1 MSLCCLKK
9 MSNDKEDPVKKFFRC
24 PDLVEK
30 LLPYLPPS
38 DILSLAEAG
47 FSCVLNLLKRASVWE
62 TLVKKTLGLGFYS
75 IWEEER
81 VWNDRYW
88 TVVQAQVEEE
98 RVKIWILIRL
108 IQIMKDEK
116 SRPTHIQAVLCG
128 IASKSGTEEGTM
140 MKIRLTKLELP
151 VNALCFLL
159 LEEVE
164 GAFGSTFQDVV
175 SFSVRRWWIGGGG
188 RLGEPMLSALSN
200 RASRQQMKMTMEG
213 QCKEIQLNNKGSA
226 EALLNLASM
235 GALEKGI
242 D

>member
-1 MSLCCLKK
+1 
-9 MSNDKEDPVKKFFRC
+9 
-24 PDLVEK
+24 
-30 LLPYLPPS
+30 
-38 DILSLAEAG
+38 
-47 FSCVLNLLKRASVWE
+47 
-62 TLVKKTLGLGFYS
+62 
-75 IWEEER
+75 
-81 VWNDRYW
+81 
-88 TVVQAQVEEE
+88 
-98 RVKIWILIRL
+98 
-108 IQIMKDEK
+108 
-116 SRPTHIQAVLCG
+116 
-128 IASKSGTEEGTM
+128 M

-175 SFSVRRWWIGGGG
+175 SFSVRRSWIGGGG

-200 RASRQQMKMTMEG
+200 RASRQQQIKMTMED

-235 GALEKGI
+235 GALEKCI